1 MTLSPPA
8 QSAIEEMATPFAPDP
23 ASTMPPMREAIPA
36 GPRQAPFLDEYFVG
50 DQVVAQHPERVAFM
64 ELMDELYDDE
74 FDHLLAELAEE
85 AYTAYESATPLGE
98 TNGPA
103 GGDPE
108 GFMRAYLAPLQTEAE
123 RIIDRADQAL
133 AGRDLASLSEGEL
146 DGLLETVDAPEASMS
161 PLFEQ
166 FLGGLV
172 KKIKKTA
179 QSAWSAAKSVAS
191 KLMPINLILGHVKKL
206 VKPMLER
213 VLKYALNRLPPTIRP
228 IAASLAKRLL
238 GEISMAQTEA
248 ASALA
253 GVPATA
259 DVGLI
264 QEAFDTGIV
273 SALMAGDSIEGEV
286 AMAEAESGLD
296 PDSNA
301 VAELEHA
308 RAAFIREINDLP
320 DGGDPSPAVERFLP
334 AVLPFVRMGISVIG
348 RPRVVNFI
356 AGQLGLLIGKY
367 IGRDQSVVLSRAI
380 ADAGLRMLTLE
391 APEEDAAETAGAA
404 MAAAI
409 EDTVRELGQL
419 DESEFADEALLGAS
433 TLAAFTK
440 AAGVNFPSSLLRPAA
455 RRTLMNGVWAFGPR
469 RRAGAGYKKYSRR
482 LGTRI
487 SPWLASRLPAADG
500 ATLHEFL
507 QEQYEADG
515 DVEATAH
522 LYEAIPGTR
531 LAHVA
536 AAEADAIG
544 QGASDLEF
552 HPLTREAAS
561 TLFAEPGLA
570 ADGAGEAAED
580 PLTPEVGDRFY
591 FLEVKAPRR
600 TALAVAGHGRVRRR
614 PTQVRLA
621 LNPGTSGLTVRM
633 YLSERR
639 AQEFA
644 ARINRGGGAP
654 ITGELAALAT
664 GLIDRVLGG
673 GTPRRLRLGP
683 GGFFGPSRHRALRQ
697 RLMQMASVI
706 KPMQLGGKISGW
718 LSGAMSGSPTFAADF
733 AKAAGDQRTGV
744 TIVAVMNG
752 VQGLSALADLL
763 SGKAMPA
770 GQPVPALGP
779 PQGSTIRVLAGFDT

>member
-8 QSAIEEMATPFAPDP
+8 PGAIEEMATPFAPDP
-23 ASTMPPMREAIPA
+23 ASSLAPMREAAPT

-50 DQVVAQHPERVAFM
+50 DQVVTQHPERVAFM
-64 ELMDELYDDE
+64 ELLDELYDDE
-74 FDHLLAELAEE
+74 FDHLLSELAEE
-85 AYTAYESATPLGE
+85 AYSSYETATPMGE
-98 TNGPA
+98 TNGAA
-103 GGDPE
+103 GRDPE

-123 RIIDRADQAL
+123 RIIDQADQAL
-133 AGRDLASLSEGEL
+133 AGQDLASLSEGEL
-146 DGLLETVDAPEASMS
+146 DGLLETVDVPEASMS

-179 QSAWSAAKSVAS
+179 QKAWSAAKSVAS

-206 VKPMLER
+206 VRPMLER
-213 VLKYALNRLPPTIRP
+213 VLKYALNKLPPTIRP
-228 IAASLAKRLL
+228 IAASLAKRLM
-238 GEISMAQTEA
+238 GETPITQTESA
-248 ASALA
+248 AAG

-286 AMAEAESGLD
+286 AMAESESAQD

-308 RAAFIREINDLP
+308 RSAFIREINDLP
-320 DGGDPSPAVERFLP
+320 AGGDPSPAVERFLP

-356 AGQLGLLIGKY
+356 AGQLGLLIQKY
-367 IGRDQSVVLSRAI
+367 VGRDQSVVLSRAI

-404 MAAAI
+404 MAATI

-419 DESEFADEALLGAS
+419 DESEFADEELLGAS
-433 TLAAFTK
+433 TVAAFTK
-440 AAGVNFPSSLLRPAA
+440 AAGVNFPSSLLKPAA
-455 RRTLMNGVWAFGPR
+455 RRTVMNGLWAFGKR
-469 RRAGAGYKKYSRR
+469 RSGGAYKKYSRR

-487 SPWLASRLPAADG
+487 TPWLASRLPAADG
-500 ATLHEFL
+500 ATLSEFL
-507 QEQYEADG
+507 QEHYEADG

-522 LYEAIPGTR
+522 LYEAVPGTR

-536 AAEADAIG
+536 AAEADDIG
-544 QGASDLEF
+544 QEASDLEF

-570 ADGAGEAAED
+570 ADGAGEAADD

-600 TALAVAGHGRVRRR
+600 AALAVTGRGRVRRR
-614 PTQVRLA
+614 PTQVRIA
-621 LNPGTSGLTVRM
+621 LHPATSRLTVRM

-644 ARINRGGGAP
+644 ARVNRGGGGP
-654 ITGELAALAT
+654 IAGELAALAT
-664 GLIDRVLGG
+664 GLIDRVLAG

-683 GGFFGPSRHRALRQ
+683 GGSFGPSRHRALRQ
-697 RLMQMASVI
+697 RLVQMSSVI

-718 LSGAMSGSPTFAADF
+718 LSGAMSGSPSFAADF
-733 AKAAGDQRTGV
+733 AKAAGDQRTGL
-744 TIVAVMNG
+744 TIVAEMNG
-752 VQGLSALADLL
+752 VQGLAALADLL
-763 SGKAMPA
+763 GGKAMPA
-770 GQPVPALGP
+770 GQQVPALGA
-779 PQGSTIRVLAGFDT
+779 PQASTLRVLAGFDT

>member
-1 MTLSPPA
+1 
-8 QSAIEEMATPFAPDP
+8 
-23 ASTMPPMREAIPA
+23 
-36 GPRQAPFLDEYFVG
+36 
-50 DQVVAQHPERVAFM
+50 
-64 ELMDELYDDE
+64 
-74 FDHLLAELAEE
+74 
-85 AYTAYESATPLGE
+85 
-98 TNGPA
+98 
-103 GGDPE
+103 
-108 GFMRAYLAPLQTEAE
+108 
-123 RIIDRADQAL
+123 
-133 AGRDLASLSEGEL
+133 
-146 DGLLETVDAPEASMS
+146 MS

-191 KLMPINLILGHVKKL
+191 KLMPINLILGHLKKL

-213 VLKYALNRLPPTIRP
+213 VLKYALNKLPPTIRP

-238 GEISMAQTEA
+238 GETPIAQTESA
-248 ASALA
+248 AAG

-286 AMAEAESGLD
+286 AMAESESAQD

-320 DGGDPSPAVERFLP
+320 DGADPSPAVERFLP

-356 AGQLGLLIGKY
+356 AGQLGLLIQKY
-367 IGRDQSVVLSRAI
+367 VGRDQSVVLSRAI

-391 APEEDAAETAGAA
+391 APEEDAGETAGAA
-404 MAAAI
+404 MAATI

-419 DESEFADEALLGAS
+419 DESEFEDEGLLGAS
-433 TLAAFTK
+433 TVAAFTK
-440 AAGVNFPSSLLRPAA
+440 AAGVNFPSSLLKPAA
-455 RRTLMNGVWAFGPR
+455 RRTVMNGLWAFGKR
-469 RRAGAGYKKYSRR
+469 RGAGAYKKYSRR

-507 QEQYEADG
+507 QEHYEAEG
-515 DVEATAH
+515 DIEATAH

-536 AAEADAIG
+536 AAEADDIG
-544 QGASDLEF
+544 QEASDLDF

-561 TLFAEPGLA
+561 TLCAEPGLA
-570 ADGAGEAAED
+570 ADGAGEAADD

-600 TALAVAGHGRVRRR
+600 AALAVTGRGRGRVRRR
-614 PTQVRLA
+614 PTQVRLS
-621 LNPGTSGLTVRM
+621 LNPATSRLTVRM

-644 ARINRGGGAP
+644 ARVNRGGGGP
-654 ITGELAALAT
+654 IAGELAALAT
-664 GLIDRVLGG
+664 GLIDRVLAG

-697 RLMQMASVI
+697 RLTQMASVI

-718 LSGAMSGSPTFAADF
+718 LSGAMSGSPSFAADF
-733 AKAAGDQRTGV
+733 AKAAGDQRTGL
-744 TIVAVMNG
+744 TIVAEMNG
-752 VQGLSALADLL
+752 VQGLSALVDLL
-763 SGKAMPA
+763 SGKAVPA
-770 GQPVPALGP
+770 GQPVPALGA
-779 PQGSTIRVLAGFDT
+779 PQASTIRVLAGFDT